1 MSGQTRHPG
10 TEALADFRAGLTGRL
25 RGRRIAAHLAECQ
38 DCASVGD
45 RLAEVSAVLASVPAP
60 SLPSD
65 VERQITA
72 AIRAEATARS
82 QQAAAPDTSAAP
94 DRLAAPDRSASPDA
108 PERAERARPAS
119 RRAWSRRIP
128 VFPGLGVPIGALVPA
143 LACVLA
149 VVGYVLS
156 TGPGPSGPSAAIG
169 ISATPR
175 LPKISAG
182 AVIPGERPHTLG
194 PADIGSGDSGVG
206 EGGVA
211 TFVVIASG
219 TNYQSAT
226 LGAQVRQQAATY
238 KSADSTSSTAGH
250 NTAKPSG
257 SLVGCVF
264 HVTGNALPSLVDH
277 ARYESKPAYVIATSN
292 RVWVVAPSCTATD
305 PEQITSMALSS
316 GS

>member
-45 RLAEVSAVLASVPAP
+45 RLAQVSAVLASVPAP

-65 VERQITA
+65 VERHITA
-72 AIRAEATARS
+72 AIRAEAAARS
-82 QQAAAPDTSAAP
+82 QQAAAPD
-94 DRLAAPDRSASPDA
+94 RLGAPDRSARPDA
-108 PERAERARPAS
+108 PERARPAS

-156 TGPGPSGPSAAIG
+156 SGPGPSSPSAASG

-194 PADIGSGDSGVG
+194 PADIGSGDNGVG

-219 TNYQSAT
+219 TNYQAAT
-226 LGAQVRQQAATY
+226 LGAQVRQQAAAY

-264 HVTGNALPSLVDH
+264 HVTGNVLPSLVDH

-292 RVWVVAPSCTATD
+292 RVWVVAPSCTAAD